1 MELNFK
7 VSGGGK
13 SFTLSELEES
23 ITVLELK
30 ERCKEHTGME
40 PEVLRLLNK
49 GKILA
54 DDSATLASLKL
65 RDKAT
70 LFIVRGASG
79 SGAPAAEAPKAEAKD
94 EPAITVPCAGG
105 CGFFGTNKTENYC
118 SKCYAKKQEDE
129 RKEMEEKRKK
139 AREPAAKEKEPG
151 AEAAAKGEG
160 GEGAAAGEP
169 EAPAEKKEQ
178 TDKTKCW
185 YCGKKCGLTGFT
197 CRCGYVFCSKHRYAE
212 EHNCVFDHK
221 EMGRNL
227 LAKANPNISL
237 DGGGASHDRV

>member
-1 MELNFK
+1 MIGQVVASLEGEGLPAFFRKGRGMELNFK

-94 EPAITVPCAGG
+94 EPAITVPCA
-105 CGFFGTNKTENYC
+105 
-118 SKCYAKKQEDE
+118 
-129 RKEMEEKRKK
+129 
-139 AREPAAKEKEPG
+139 
-151 AEAAAKGEG
+151 EG
-160 GEGAAAGEP
+160 RGQRRAG
-169 EAPAEKKEQ
+169 
-178 TDKTKCW
+178 
-185 YCGKKCGLTGFT
+185 
-197 CRCGYVFCSKHRYAE
+197 
-212 EHNCVFDHK
+212 DH
-221 EMGRNL
+221 
-227 LAKANPNISL
+227 
-237 DGGGASHDRV
+237 